1 MSKNR
6 ATTCPVDN
14 FLVESH
20 SSAKALKEQIHM
32 YAIIKDSQTRVMK
45 LVRDEIEKTYCKL
58 NRTDSMADASSS
70 ALTAAET
77 ATCLC
82 DETS

>member
-1 MSKNR
+1 
-6 ATTCPVDN
+6 
-14 FLVESH
+14 
-20 SSAKALKEQIHM
+20 M